1 MLMSTQ
7 TKLLTLED
15 YAAWEEPENEYVTEL
30 VKGVVVRE
38 PRPGRLHARV
48 QFELAHRLKLWLERR
63 ETGGGEVLGESGFIL
78 SDEPATVRG
87 PDVSVLLTR
96 RESRENPGDWIR
108 RAPDVAVEVLS
119 PSDRSG
125 AMQQKIAE
133 YLEAGALRVW
143 IVDPR
148 GRTATIYR
156 PDGSATLLRPDGTLE
171 GEDVLPGFALP
182 LADLFG
188 EP

>member
-1 MLMSTQ
+1 MSTQ
-7 TKLLTLED
+7 AKLLTLED
-15 YAAWEEPENEYVTEL
+15 YAAWDEPENEYVTEL

-48 QFELAHRLKLWLERR
+48 QFELARILGDWLR
-63 ETGGGEVLGESGFIL
+63 EHAPGRGEILGGCGFIL
-78 SDEPATVRG
+78 SEEPATVRG
-87 PDVSVLLTR
+87 PDVAVLLSR
-96 RESRENPGDWIR
+96 RESRDNPGDWIR

-133 YLEAGALRVW
+133 YLEVGALRVW
-143 IVDPR
+143 IVDPA

-156 PDGSATLLRPDGTLE
+156 QDGSATPLRADGTLD
-171 GEDVLPGFALP
+171 GEDVLPSFALP
-182 LADLFG
+182 LEDLFG
-188 EP
+188 EL